1 MIAMSVQNISM
12 VLHGLRHQV
21 ESGVVSELNRQLIA
35 ATEAVSDL
43 VLVLH
48 QSFQQKSNRGYAA
61 FSEPAADDANF
72 VHLLAGYLDG
82 QSDFINFSCS
92 ATDIL
97 TTAINKYSLVCE
109 GYLYYIHYQYVGAD
123 YLMVGIFENEES
135 VSFTDGFDIQKVKYI
150 DLNQMGLVARID
162 LSQYRIAAENKRY
175 ISFIKGRAGRKVSDF
190 FMEFLSAEEGIDQ
203 KLQNETLIKAIASY
217 ADSNRVPVEQLY
229 EAKKELQ
236 SYCKEQLKAGADLES
251 KRMGEI
257 IPETGGQDFY
267 SFLTQE
273 VGLPESFPPSPSAL
287 RTMTKFVGS
296 GGGLTISFDQ
306 KLLGQRISYDAA
318 TDTLTIVGMPPN
330 LKDQLLRH
338 QQ

>member
-48 QSFQQKSNRGYAA
+48 QTFQQKSNRGYAA

-97 TTAINKYSLVCE
+97 TSAINKYSLVCE
-109 GYLYYIHYQYVGAD
+109 GYLCYIHYQYVGAD

-150 DLNQMGLVARID
+150 DLNNMGLVARID
-162 LSQYRIAAENKRY
+162 LSQYRIAADDRRY
-175 ISFIKGRAGRKVSDF
+175 ISFIKGRAGRKVADF
-190 FMEFLSAEEGIDQ
+190 FMEFLAAEEGIDQ
-203 KLQNETLIKAIASY
+203 KLQNETLVKAIASY
-217 ADSNRVPVEQLY
+217 AQSQNLPAEQVY

-236 SYCKEQLKAGADLES
+236 GYCKEQLKSGADLES

-257 IPETGGQDFY
+257 MPGSETGDFY
-267 SFLTQE
+267 TFLTE
-273 VGLPESFPPSPSAL
+273 SVGLPESFPPSPSAL
-287 RTMTKFVGS
+287 RTMTKYVGS

-306 KLLGQRISYDAA
+306 QLLGQRISYDPV
-318 TDTLTIVGMPPN
+318 TDTLTIIGTPPN
-330 LKDQLLRH
+330 LKDQLLRNNH
-338 QQ
+338 

>member
-48 QSFQQKSNRGYAA
+48 QTFQQKSNRGYAA

-123 YLMVGIFENEES
+123 

-162 LSQYRIAAENKRY
+162 LSQYRIAAESKRY

>member
-48 QSFQQKSNRGYAA
+48 QTFQQKSNRGYAA

-97 TTAINKYSLVCE
+97 TSAINKYSLVCE

-150 DLNQMGLVARID
+150 DLNQMGLVAALFPLRVGAN
-162 LSQYRIAAENKRY
+162 LY
-175 ISFIKGRAGRKVSDF
+175 
-190 FMEFLSAEEGIDQ
+190 
-203 KLQNETLIKAIASY
+203 LQ
-217 ADSNRVPVEQLY
+217 
-229 EAKKELQ
+229 
-236 SYCKEQLKAGADLES
+236 
-251 KRMGEI
+251 
-257 IPETGGQDFY
+257 
-267 SFLTQE
+267 
-273 VGLPESFPPSPSAL
+273 
-287 RTMTKFVGS
+287 
-296 GGGLTISFDQ
+296 
-306 KLLGQRISYDAA
+306 
-318 TDTLTIVGMPPN
+318 
-330 LKDQLLRH
+330 
-338 QQ
+338 